1 MAWSCRKPPPLGL
14 ASILD
19 HWLRLPGRREDRF
32 DFFLPDLGLLIDLD
46 PAWTHGSSDSLVRDT
61 AKTEA
66 GLAAGLDMERIRERG
81 LPALPLSGR
90 MHYEAGPGLDPGQ
103 WAEAVGQVLRRRGL
117 PWKDLDPAQV
127 RAALTEAS
135 RMWQEVV
142 ARPET
147 SAMDVAPHLAKEF
160 VGNITNPG
168 RGLDQMPPGCNDEC
182 AWRCSAPDCG
192 FEWEVPL
199 YTRTLSGREC
209 RMCGLTRMCDHPTIG

>member
-19 HWLRLPGRREDRF
+19 HRLRLPGRREDRF
-32 DFFLPDLGLLIDLD
+32 DLFLPDLGLLIDLD

-66 GLAAGLDMERIRERG
+66 ALAAGLDMERIRERG

-127 RAALTEAS
+127 RAAILQSGDDGTSHDRRLRSRDGLMAHFRLDGRRQIRTERVRHEGAQHDDGEP
-135 RMWQEVV
+135 RGQDEH
-142 ARPET
+142 RPY
-147 SAMDVAPHLAKEF
+147 AP
-160 VGNITNPG
+160 
-168 RGLDQMPPGCNDEC
+168 
-182 AWRCSAPDCG
+182 
-192 FEWEVPL
+192 
-199 YTRTLSGREC
+199 
-209 RMCGLTRMCDHPTIG
+209 